1 MRLRLRIFNKIDDI
15 PINIKFILISIFC
28 VIIPILTVNLIFLNS
43 LSKTV
48 REREEE
54 NFKISYERAK
64 TDIVNV
70 IRESV
75 AVSHSIYTDADIYR
89 ELDRFYEKGEYYSV
103 FISSL
108 RERTGRYLAIYRNI
122 SNITIYTSN
131 KTIDSGGHFIVIDD
145 EIRES
150 SWYKKNKEV
159 DGRPVLYAFVEPRE
173 YGEGKYKEFLSLI
186 RTMDGYQ
193 RGMHDRVLRIDID
206 TVWIRDTLKRE
217 EDYLSLYVVDNEG
230 RVVLSSKE
238 YIYEDNDAYNF
249 INFDDLPFDKE
260 ELLLDHKLG
269 EALYM
274 KGWRLIGV
282 PNEEKVYMAMKQS
295 RNFILLLAF
304 ISMLVS
310 GILVWIILSSY
321 NYRIK
326 RLSNHISKF
335 GDGQL
340 DLIILNEGKD
350 EIGQLI
356 RKFNKMAIRINNLI
370 NDIYKLEVQKRDLEL
385 ERVQAEI
392 NFLQSQMNPHFLFN
406 TLNAML
412 IVSVKNNYTEIIDV
426 IKYLSKTLRRLLS
439 WKDDLVTVEEE
450 ICFTE
455 MYLKIEKFR
464 FSEKFKYDILIDDDV
479 RNFKIPKMSI
489 QPLVEN
495 ACKHGIQNIKGQGNI
510 IVEVKLYEEDFEKNL
525 KISVKDNGIG
535 ISEEK
540 VAEILMNLEED
551 IYTTG
556 SIGIRNVYRR
566 LKLYYGKDF
575 KFFIESKKDK
585 GTNVSFIIPLES
597 KLSDLAHTKECNKC

>member
-1 MRLRLRIFNKIDDI
+1 MKLRLRILNKMDDI
-15 PINIKFILISIFC
+15 PINTKILLISIVC
-28 VIIPILTVNLIFLNS
+28 VILPILTVNLIFLNS
-43 LSKTV
+43 LSTTV

-75 AVSHSIYTDADIYR
+75 AVSHSIYTDADIYK
-89 ELDRFYEKGEYYSV
+89 ELDRYYEKGEYYSI

-108 RERTGRYLAIYRNI
+108 RERAGRYLAIYRNI

-131 KTIDSGGHFIVIDD
+131 KSIDSGGHFIVIDD
-145 EIRES
+145 GIRES
-150 SWYKKNKEV
+150 PWYKKNKEI
-159 DGRPVLYAFVEPRE
+159 DGRPILYSFIEEKE
-173 YGEGKYKEFLSLI
+173 YGVGKYKEYLSLV

-193 RGMHDRVLRIDID
+193 RGMYDRMLRVDID
-206 TVWIRDTLKRE
+206 TIWIRDTLKRE
-217 EDYLSLYVVDNEG
+217 EDYLSLYIVDNEG
-230 RVVLSSKE
+230 KVVLSSGE
-238 YIYEDNDAYNF
+238 YIYEKDNTYNF
-249 INFDDLPFDKE
+249 INFDDLSVNKE
-260 ELLLDHKLG
+260 ELILDHKLG

-274 KGWRLIGV
+274 KDWRLVGI

-295 RNFILLLAF
+295 RNFILLLTF
-304 ISMLVS
+304 VSILVS

-326 RLSNHISKF
+326 RLSNHMSKF

-340 DLIILNEGKD
+340 DLIVLNEGKD

-356 RKFNKMAIRINNLI
+356 RKFNKMAIRINALI
-370 NDIYKLEVQKRDLEL
+370 NDVYKLELQKKDLEL

-412 IVSVKNNYTEIIDV
+412 IVSVKNGYTEIIDV

-464 FSEKFKYDILIDDDV
+464 FSEKFKYEVLIDDDAH
-479 RNFKIPKMSI
+479 NFKIPKMSI

-495 ACKHGIQNIKGQGNI
+495 ACKHGIQAIKGQGNI
-510 IVEVKLYEEDFEKNL
+510 TIKVKISKKSL
-525 KISVKDNGIG
+525 KVSVKDNGMG
-535 ISEEK
+535 IQKDK
-540 VAEILMNLEED
+540 VEEILMNLED
-551 IYTTG
+551 NVYTAG
-556 SIGIRNVYRR
+556 SIGIKNVYRR
-566 LKLYYGKDF
+566 LKLYYGEQF
-575 KFFIESKKDK
+575 KFFIESKMGK
-585 GTNVSFIIPLES
+585 GTSVSFIIPIES
-597 KLSDLAHTKECNKC
+597 NISNKYI

>member
-1 MRLRLRIFNKIDDI
+1 MRLKLRIFNKINDI
-15 PINIKFILISIFC
+15 PINTKFVLISILC
-28 VIIPILTVNLIFLNS
+28 VILPILSVNLIFLKS
-43 LSKTV
+43 LSNTV

-70 IRESV
+70 IKESV

-89 ELDRFYEKGEYYSV
+89 ELDRYYEKGEYYSV
-103 FISSL
+103 FTSSL
-108 RERTGRYLAIYRNI
+108 RERAGRYLAIYRNI

-131 KTIDSGGHFIVIDD
+131 TSIDSGGHFIVIDD
-145 EIRES
+145 DIRDS

-159 DGRPVLYAFVEPRE
+159 DGRPILYSFIEEKE
-173 YGEGKYKEFLSLI
+173 YGVGRYNEYLSLI

-193 RGMHDRVLRIDID
+193 RGMYDRVLRVDID
-206 TVWIRDTLKRE
+206 TVWIGEALKRE
-217 EDYLSLYVVDNEG
+217 EDYLSLYIVDNEG
-230 RVVLSSKE
+230 RVVLSPKQ
-238 YIYEDNDAYNF
+238 YIHEENGIYNF
-249 INFDDLPFDKE
+249 MNFDDLHLDE
-260 ELLLDHKLG
+260 DELVLDYKLG

-274 KGWRLIGV
+274 KDWRLVGV

-304 ISMLVS
+304 ISMLIS
-310 GILVWIILSSY
+310 GFLVWIILSSY

-326 RLSNHISKF
+326 RLSNHMSKF

-340 DLIILNEGKD
+340 DLIVLNEGKD

-356 RKFNKMAIRINNLI
+356 RKFNKMAIRINALI
-370 NDIYKLEVQKRDLEL
+370 NDVYKLELQKKDLEL

-412 IVSVKNNYTEIIDV
+412 IVSVKNGYTEIIDV

-464 FSEKFKYDILIDDDV
+464 FSEKFKYHVLIDDNV

-495 ACKHGIQNIKGQGNI
+495 ACKHGIQGIKGQGNI
-510 IVEVKLYEEDFEKNL
+510 TIEIKIVKESLE
-525 KISVKDNGIG
+525 IHVKDNGIG
-535 ISEEK
+535 IQEDK
-540 VAEILMNLEED
+540 AKEILMNLEGD
-551 IYTTG
+551 IYATG
-556 SIGIRNVYRR
+556 SIGIKNVYRR
-566 LKLYYGKDF
+566 LKLYYGEEL
-575 KFFIESKKDK
+575 KFFIESQLGK
-585 GTNVSFIIPLES
+585 GTNVSFTIPVKGS
-597 KLSDLAHTKECNKC
+597 LSNETNVKDT

>member
-193 RGMHDRVLRIDID
+193 G
-206 TVWIRDTLKRE
+206 
-217 EDYLSLYVVDNEG
+217 
-230 RVVLSSKE
+230 
-238 YIYEDNDAYNF
+238 
-249 INFDDLPFDKE
+249 
-260 ELLLDHKLG
+260 
-269 EALYM
+269 
-274 KGWRLIGV
+274 
-282 PNEEKVYMAMKQS
+282 
-295 RNFILLLAF
+295 
-304 ISMLVS
+304 
-310 GILVWIILSSY
+310 
-321 NYRIK
+321 
-326 RLSNHISKF
+326 
-335 GDGQL
+335 
-340 DLIILNEGKD
+340 
-350 EIGQLI
+350 
-356 RKFNKMAIRINNLI
+356 
-370 NDIYKLEVQKRDLEL
+370 
-385 ERVQAEI
+385 
-392 NFLQSQMNPHFLFN
+392 
-406 TLNAML
+406 NA
-412 IVSVKNNYTEIIDV
+412 
-426 IKYLSKTLRRLLS
+426 
-439 WKDDLVTVEEE
+439 
-450 ICFTE
+450 
-455 MYLKIEKFR
+455 
-464 FSEKFKYDILIDDDV
+464 
-479 RNFKIPKMSI
+479 
-489 QPLVEN
+489 
-495 ACKHGIQNIKGQGNI
+495 
-510 IVEVKLYEEDFEKNL
+510 
-525 KISVKDNGIG
+525 
-535 ISEEK
+535 
-540 VAEILMNLEED
+540 
-551 IYTTG
+551 
-556 SIGIRNVYRR
+556 
-566 LKLYYGKDF
+566 
-575 KFFIESKKDK
+575 
-585 GTNVSFIIPLES
+585 
-597 KLSDLAHTKECNKC
+597 

>member
-15 PINIKFILISIFC
+15 PINTKFILISIFC
-28 VIIPILTVNLIFLNS
+28 VILPILTVNLIFLNS

-89 ELDRFYEKGEYYSV
+89 ELDRYYEKGEYYSV

-108 RERTGRYLAIYRNI
+108 RERAGRYLAIYKNI

-145 EIRES
+145 EIRNS
-150 SWYKKNKEV
+150 PWYKKNKEA
-159 DGRPVLYAFVEPRE
+159 DGRPVLYAFIEPRE
-173 YGEGKYKEFLSLI
+173 YGVGKYEEFISLI

-193 RGMHDRVLRIDID
+193 RGMYDRVLRIDID

-217 EDYLSLYVVDNEG
+217 EDYLCLYIVDNEG
-230 RVVLSSKE
+230 RVVLSSAE
-238 YIYEDNDAYNF
+238 YVYEEGDEYKF
-249 INFDDLPFDKE
+249 INFDDLQLNEE
-260 ELLLDHKLG
+260 ELLLDHRLG

-274 KGWRLIGV
+274 KDWRLIGV
-282 PNEEKVYMAMKQS
+282 PNEEKVYMAMRQS

-310 GILVWIILSSY
+310 GILVYIILSSY

-326 RLSNHISKF
+326 RLSSHMSEF
-335 GDGQL
+335 GEGKL
-340 DLIILNEGKD
+340 DLIFLNEGKD

-356 RKFNKMAIRINNLI
+356 KNFNKMAMRINNLI
-370 NDIYKLEVQKRDLEL
+370 NDVYKLEIQKRDLEL

-412 IVSVKNNYTEIIDV
+412 IVSVKNNYTEIVDV
-426 IKYLSKTLRRLLS
+426 IKNLSKTLRRLLS
-439 WKDDLVTVEEE
+439 WKDDLVTVDEE

-464 FSEKFKYDILIDDDV
+464 FSEKFKYEILADDDV

-495 ACKHGIQNIKGQGNI
+495 ACKHGIQGIKGQGNI
-510 IVEVKLYEEDFEKNL
+510 TVEVKLNNENL
-525 KISVKDNGIG
+525 RVSVKDNGMG
-535 ISEEK
+535 ISEGK
-540 VAEILMNLEED
+540 IGEILMGLEED

-566 LKLYYGKDF
+566 LKLYYGEDF
-575 KFFIESKKDK
+575 KFFIRSERDK
-585 GTNVSFIIPLES
+585 GTNVNFIIPLES
-597 KLSDLAHTKECNKC
+597 KLSDAIHEKIQEKDT